1 MEVDTSEPEYLV
13 QETCVQDRLH
23 KQLLSHS
30 YPFQRLRYDFPSE
43 IGQMVPMTPPEMWGT
58 WRGHVLVSPLPVT
71 SPGTPEGPPPMTPPE
86 AFFPGTPP
94 GPPPP
99 GALPA
104 TPPEAFWSVTPRG
117 MLGGG

>member
-71 SPGTPEGPPPMTPPE
+71 FNLSEKQ
-86 AFFPGTPP
+86 
-94 GPPPP
+94 
-99 GALPA
+99 LPHL
-104 TPPEAFWSVTPRG
+104 TWT
-117 MLGGG
+117 

>member
-58 WRGHVLVSPLPVT
+58 WRGHVLVSPLP
-71 SPGTPEGPPPMTPPE
+71 GTPEGPPPMTPPE